1 MKKMLLILLSVL
13 CFFCKAEAEYMDHRG
28 HNVDSLETVMA
39 GVTAREVEEAD
50 DERLRHIVSDLQG
63 LMYGFNQTNG
73 VKSEYYARMMLR
85 IARRKGWQS
94 SIQDAAKNIGQH
106 FWAKEQYDS
115 AAHYYRVAMK
125 AVAKMP
131 LVENPDSTGKQYSQ
145 EDIDN
150 SLSQMYGTLG
160 NLYSMM
166 DSISTAMNYYEKAG
180 ELFKKYDW
188 YNSCSVLYYNMGETM
203 RVDGQLRPAEK
214 YYLESL
220 DYSLLAKDSL
230 AIATAYKG
238 LGSLYLDMH
247 KTSKAMRYLN
257 DANLYFADHEDE
269 ELQYRMESLDYT
281 SQVLALQK
289 KRMGMIMVLLALSLA
304 LMAVSFLVVRSLR
317 KTRQTLAMTARE
329 KEEITEVLEDTVQA
343 ISPSTRSDNVTL
355 KPRERE
361 VLDLVAKGYTNAQI
375 ADAMCL
381 SPETI
386 KWYKKKL
393 FAMFEVA
400 NSAELV
406 KMATDR
412 KLL

>member
-1 MKKMLLILLSVL
+1 MLLILLSVL

-115 AAHYYRVAMK
+115 AAHYYRVAME

-220 DYSLLAKDSL
+220 DYSLFAKDSL